1 MQVKSYCLAIC
12 MVICGALGAAAQT
25 ISTTRYID
33 SYKNIAMEEMR
44 RSGVPAAIKLAQGI
58 LETQSGNGWLVLNSN
73 NHFGIKCKNNWVGQ
87 TVNYD
92 DDEKQE
98 CFRKYASAADSWK
111 DHSEFL
117 RNNPRYKFLFD
128 LNPEDYKA
136 WAYGLKTAGYATSRT
151 YPQQLIQIIERYNL
165 QQYNT
170 LAMSNAPLPTG
181 PVFVQE
187 EGYAPEAPRPQ
198 AGQTAPVA
206 AAPAAVKY
214 PQGAVFKINGRK
226 VIFVEEGT
234 ALIQVA
240 NQRNIRLSSLLKYN
254 DLEQDVPLQKDM
266 LIYLQSK
273 SKRGQNDYHIV
284 APGETLHDIAQAE
297 GVQMRWLRKRN
308 KMQEGEQPAAG
319 ERIAL
324 DGYASAKPKLG
335 SNTVVKEDTHKD
347 LEPRQILKDIREE
360 IEKARNGGAETAQGP
375 AAAENN
381 ARAAAPASQYEA
393 PVRTAQATPQP
404 VRQSGIPRSMV
415 DDLKK
420 AGGTVTP
427 AGTSTEER
435 REGTPPVTH
444 AGNSSARERM
454 PAGSQPVERTAGT
467 ATPAGNKYHTVEQK
481 ETLYSISRR
490 YNITV
495 AQLQQW
501 NNLADNGIKIGQQLI
516 VAK

>member
-12 MVICGALGAAAQT
+12 LVICGALGAAAQT
-25 ISTTRYID
+25 ISTTQYID

-98 CFRKYASAADSWK
+98 CFRKYASATDSWR

-170 LAMSNAPLPTG
+170 LAMSNAPIPTG
-181 PVFVQE
+181 PVFVKE
-187 EGYAPEAPRPQ
+187 EGYAPEAPRQ
-198 AGQTAPVA
+198 QTQQTAPVA
-206 AAPAAVKY
+206 TAAPAKPKY
-214 PQGAVFKINGRK
+214 PQGSVFKINGRK

-284 APGETLHDIAQAE
+284 APGESLHDIAQAE

-347 LEPRQILKDIREE
+347 LQPRQIIKDIREE
-360 IEKARNGGAETAQGP
+360 IEKARNPGAETAQGTAEAENAAPVASRYEQPARTAPP
-375 AAAENN
+375 AA
-381 ARAAAPASQYEA
+381 Q
-393 PVRTAQATPQP
+393 QP
-404 VRQSGIPRSMV
+404 TGIPRSMV

-427 AGTSTEER
+427 AG
-435 REGTPPVTH
+435 GQ
-444 AGNSSARERM
+444 
-454 PAGSQPVERTAGT
+454 PAGDRTGN
-467 ATPAGNKYHTVEQK
+467 ATPAGNKYHTVTQK

-501 NNLADNGIKIGQQLI
+501 NNLADNGIKTGQQLI
-516 VAK
+516 VGK

>member
-12 MVICGALGAAAQT
+12 LVISGALNAAAQS
-25 ISTTRYID
+25 ISTTQYID

-44 RSGVPAAIKLAQGI
+44 RSGVPACIKLAQGI

-73 NHFGIKCKNNWVGQ
+73 NHFGIKCKNNWAGQ

-92 DDEKQE
+92 DDERQE
-98 CFRKYASAADSWK
+98 CFRKYSSATESWR

-128 LNPEDYKA
+128 LNPDDYKA

-165 QQYNT
+165 QQFNA
-170 LAMSNAPLPTG
+170 LAMSNAPIPTG
-181 PVFVQE
+181 PVFVKE
-187 EGYAPEAPRPQ
+187 EGYTP
-198 AGQTAPVA
+198 
-206 AAPAAVKY
+206 AAPAAPGQKNSPVEYTPAVKPSY
-214 PQGAVFKINGRK
+214 PFNTVFKINGRK
-226 VIFVEEGT
+226 VMFVEEGT
-234 ALIQVA
+234 ALIQIA
-240 NQRNIRLSSLLKYN
+240 DKQNIRLSSLLKYN
-254 DLEQDVPLQKDM
+254 DLAADLPLEKDM
-266 LIYLQSK
+266 LIFLQNK

-284 APGETLHDIAQAE
+284 APGENLHDIAQAE

-324 DGYASAKPKLG
+324 DGYASAKPRLG
-335 SNTVVKEDTHKD
+335 SNTVVKEDEHKD
-347 LEPRQILKDIREE
+347 LEPRKIIQDVRAE
-360 IEKARNGGAETAQGP
+360 IEKARNAGAATTQGP

-381 ARAAAPASQYEA
+381 PPVVPARTTPTPPPPAAP
-393 PVRTAQATPQP
+393 QP
-404 VRQSGIPRSMV
+404 AIPPSMV
-415 DDLKK
+415 EDLKK
-420 AGGTVTP
+420 AGGAVTP
-427 AGTSTEER
+427 AGNR
-435 REGTPPVTH
+435 
-444 AGNSSARERM
+444 
-454 PAGSQPVERTAGT
+454 
-467 ATPAGNKYHTVEQK
+467 YHTVTEK

-501 NNLADNGIKIGQQLI
+501 NNLQDNGIKIGQQLI
-516 VAK
+516 VQK